1 MFLFLSSLLII
12 IIFARLL
19 GFLSKLIGQPKVVG
33 EMLAG
38 IIIGSVFFGNLFPD
52 LQNIIY
58 ESKEAGNLDLLS
70 QLGIS
75 LYMFLIG
82 INMGQEHI
90 NLREMKN
97 ALQLALVSIIPT
109 FIVLFLFTW
118 NIYTY
123 LNISISSQLVYSLFM
138 SVSISVTAFP
148 VLIRILEQYNML
160 NTNLGK
166 RLILG
171 ASIDDVI
178 AWILLPFIVAIANF
192 NFSLTDV
199 NIVIYTV
206 AYLLLMFLIIKPIF
220 KLLVERELIGN
231 DRIFFLAI
239 LIFLGS
245 TLLTD
250 KIGLHC
256 IFGGIIAGLIVPK
269 RNGIV
274 QSLNLKISD
283 FVNTLL
289 IPIFFVLSGINVDFN
304 NLGKE
309 YSILIVVLFVLLAFG
324 TKYISCVLYS
334 KIVGFNW
341 SEANVIGAMMNVRGL
356 MILIFAKIGVDSRF
370 ISNNEYNILFLI
382 AIVTTILVS
391 PLFKLST
398 YFKLRKYAN
407 VWESEIAE
415 KL

>member
-1 MFLFLSSLLII
+1 MSSLLII